1 MAKTNLGILI
11 RCIVC
16 IGFFFTAMAQELQFG
31 IGQLS
36 VIVTLISIF
45 LGLFGPIV
53 AKLYHKIP
61 IQYIMGFGVV
71 TCAISYY
78 FLSITRHLIVL
89 YLLAIIIGCSICCY
103 AI

>member
-16 IGFFFTAMAQELQFG
+16 IGIFFISMAQELQFG

-53 AKLYHKIP
+53 AKLYH
-61 IQYIMGFGVV
+61 
-71 TCAISYY
+71 
-78 FLSITRHLIVL
+78 
-89 YLLAIIIGCSICCY
+89 
-103 AI
+103 